1 MARITVED
9 CLETIGENKRFD
21 LVHLAVERIRQHR
34 HGEPYL
40 VEGKNKEVVMTLRE
54 VAASKVTFE
63 NIKGLPDA
71 EERAAKA
78 LAAENTE
85 DGEGTDNTEE
95 TKETD

>member
-21 LVHLAVERIRQHR
+21 LVHLAVDRIRQHR

-54 VAASKVTFE
+54 VAAAKVTFE
-63 NIKGLPDA
+63 NIATLPDA
-71 EERAAKA
+71 EDEVEIVAEAESAEEEKA
-78 LAAENTE
+78 VV
-85 DGEGTDNTEE
+85 
-95 TKETD
+95 

>member
-21 LVHLAVERIRQHR
+21 LVHLAVKRIKQHR

-54 VAASKVTFE
+54 VAAAEVTFE
-63 NIKGLPDA
+63 NIEALPDA
-71 EERAAKA
+71 GNEPVAVEAEES
-78 LAAENTE
+78 AEE
-85 DGEGTDNTEE
+85 VTEE
-95 TKETD
+95 A

>member
-54 VAASKVTFE
+54 VAAAKVTFE
-63 NIKGLPDA
+63 NIYTLPDA
-71 EERAAKA
+71 EDEMAEEAEVESVEDEKTAAK
-78 LAAENTE
+78 
-85 DGEGTDNTEE
+85 
-95 TKETD
+95 

>member
-9 CLETIGENKRFD
+9 CLETIGENRRFD

-54 VAASKVTFE
+54 VAAAKVDFD
-63 NIKGLPDA
+63 NIYSLPDA
-71 EERAAKA
+71 ADE
-78 LAAENTE
+78 AAEQLEAET
-85 DGEGTDNTEE
+85 GEEE
-95 TKETD
+95 KVTA

>member
-21 LVHLAVERIRQHR
+21 LVHLAVERIKQHR

-54 VAASKVTFE
+54 VAAAEVTFE
-63 NIKGLPDA
+63 NIETLPDA
-71 EERAAKA
+71 GNE
-78 LAAENTE
+78 
-85 DGEGTDNTEE
+85 TEE
-95 TKETD
+95 VQEEESAEEVTATA

>member
-54 VAASKVTFE
+54 VAAAKVTFD
-63 NIKGLPDA
+63 NISGLPDA
-71 EERAAKA
+71 EEEAAKA
-78 LAAENTE
+78 LAAEAAAE
-85 DGEGTDNTEE
+85 EEATEE
-95 TKETD
+95 KAA